1 MWPQLIIMV
10 VMMVA
15 AYAMMASM
23 GNTTTDP
30 SASSTLDVPTAEEG
44 GNIPVVFGTNLLRA
58 TNVIWYGDPRVVA
71 IKQKGS
77 GK

>member
-1 MWPQLIIMV
+1 MV